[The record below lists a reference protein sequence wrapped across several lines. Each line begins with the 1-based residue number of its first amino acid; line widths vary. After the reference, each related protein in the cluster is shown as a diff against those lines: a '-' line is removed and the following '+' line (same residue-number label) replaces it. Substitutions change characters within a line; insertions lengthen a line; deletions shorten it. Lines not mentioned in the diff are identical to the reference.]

1 MFPAPYPK
9 VRANKIV
16 APSLYEATDAIA
28 SLSLE
33 PSRKASLDAYAF
45 SRVSAGR
52 FFTVYAAFFRLRLLS
67 SPDQMTQ
74 SIILDGSD
82 GWQAYVL
89 GRRLLNHEEIMDIR
103 PGL

>member
-16 APSLYEATDAIA
+16 APSPKYEATDAIS
-28 SLSLE
+28 SLSLG
-33 PSRKASLDAYAF
+33 PFRKASRDTYAF

-52 FFTVYAAFFRLRLLS
+52 LLSFAPIS

-89 GRRLLNHEEIMDIR
+89 GRRLFNHEKITGIR
-103 PGL
+103 PAL